1 MTNLMYMLQ
10 GLKAR
15 LAQTERGAAAV
26 EYALL
31 VSLIAVA
38 IIGVVFALGGQLSST
53 FSSVT
58 DGIKNGK

>member
-10 GLKAR
+10 GLQAR
-15 LAQTERGAAAV
+15 LAKTERGAAAV

-38 IIGVVFALGGQLSST
+38 IVITVGALGGQLSDT
-53 FSSVT
+53 FDS
-58 DGIKNGK
+58 IKTSIAGK